1 MAYDVEQLI
10 NLRNQIGSQPVM
22 PDASDR
28 YDAMMGLAQQGGL
41 PSVMLAEGGV
51 PEGAG
56 MDFPPTTRGQV
67 DGVSDYQLATRNLE
81 GPVVPTSQYIERVE
95 DYRPRGHPK
104 YEKPKSY
111 GEEWLDKPRKDL
123 DLDVKL
129 MNWLRNLFT
138 RETPP
143 TKEELIQ
150 AERIKKILDSIKS
163 EEKGGLI
170 SMLNVGG
177 QPSIDAQVQNLAS
190 KGRFGDT
197 MLMHVNPKEVAGLGG
212 LTINPDTGLPEA
224 FWMAL
229 PFLAKAMIIGAGVGA
244 GRRAIGGKKAGS
256 WLQNILGG
264 AALGAAGAGVAGKA
278 GIGAAAAGAPTVA
291 SGTSAAGAAALSGAA
306 PQVALTGQGLGFLA
320 TPAATGAA
328 SSVIPGLAPS
338 LSGLSYP
345 ASGLAT
351 MGGAEAVTGGLPS
364 WAQKAFDSKLWKG
377 IEEHP
382 FRTASTLGGAAAMI
396 PPEYEY
402 PTTTEQGTSPTVP
415 FPEVDVAERKLRE
428 DPITEEEAVARAS
441 GEIPPFNFYTKEGG
455 PLSVAELQYGGQP
468 NPFGTPRGGV
478 FEGRVQGEG
487 DGMADQVAFNVVPQT
502 PADAPKTPDMA
513 LLSSDEYVVP
523 ADVVSMLGNG
533 SSNAGAKALDKF
545 NTLMRHKAH
554 GTNKQQ
560 REINAGRELSSLA

>member
-197 MLMHVNPKEVAGLGG
+197 MLMHVNPDELRGLSSLLGP
-212 LTINPDTGLPEA
+212 TTTNPDTGLPEA
-224 FWMAL
+224 FAW
-229 PFLAKAMIIGAGVGA
+229 
-244 GRRAIGGKKAGS
+244 
-256 WLQNILGG
+256 WLL
-264 AALGAAGAGVAGKA
+264 
-278 GIGAAAAGAPTVA
+278 
-291 SGTSAAGAAALSGAA
+291 
-306 PQVALTGQGLGFLA
+306 
-320 TPAATGAA
+320 
-328 SSVIPGLAPS
+328 
-338 LSGLSYP
+338 
-345 ASGLAT
+345 
-351 MGGAEAVTGGLPS
+351 
-364 WAQKAFDSKLWKG
+364 
-377 IEEHP
+377 
-382 FRTASTLGGAAAMI
+382 
-396 PPEYEY
+396 
-402 PTTTEQGTSPTVP
+402 
-415 FPEVDVAERKLRE
+415 
-428 DPITEEEAVARAS
+428 
-441 GEIPPFNFYTKEGG
+441 
-455 PLSVAELQYGGQP
+455 
-468 NPFGTPRGGV
+468 
-478 FEGRVQGEG
+478 
-487 DGMADQVAFNVVPQT
+487 
-502 PADAPKTPDMA
+502 
-513 LLSSDEYVVP
+513 
-523 ADVVSMLGNG
+523 
-533 SSNAGAKALDKF
+533 
-545 NTLMRHKAH
+545 
-554 GTNKQQ
+554 
-560 REINAGRELSSLA
+560 